1 MEDGLFKYLEYEKK
15 LLKELLL
22 LTKDQQKALVQFDL
36 KELEN
41 ITAKQDES
49 QYRLRKAEEY
59 RIRFITEWL
68 KIDRVK
74 ASSMKLSD
82 VAELLNDSNKS
93 SINKYKHEL
102 QSLTSELNSI
112 NTTNRILANRAKH
125 SVNEL
130 LNIFTEGN
138 TVCNVKV

>member
-1 MEDGLFKYLEYEKK
+1 MEDQLFKYLEYEKK

-82 VAELLNDSNKS
+82 VAELLNESNKS
-93 SINKYKHEL
+93 SINKYKNEL